1 MKKKTTKPSLNQAQ
15 IHISN
20 LTSQFPLSRSSHVFT
35 FFFFFI
41 LFSFIKFYLFLLSKK
56 KKKKVLPVS
65 FYSFFLFGFLSNN
78 HFFSFIFFK
87 CYVQFFFLEHIY
99 SYVSTNFILSIMS
112 IFFIPHVFLSLS
124 SFPFLLQILKNKSNP
139 TYLFTHSH

>member
-35 FFFFFI
+35 FFFLYSFFLYQVLPVSSI
-41 LFSFIKFYLFLLSKK
+41 QKKKKFYLFLFTLFFFS
-56 KKKKVLPVS
+56 VS
-65 FYSFFLFGFLSNN
+65 LAITTFFLL
-78 HFFSFIFFK
+78 FFSNVM
-87 CYVQFFFLEHIY
+87 YNFFFLEHIY

>member
-35 FFFFFI
+35 FFFLYSFFLYQVLPVSSI
-41 LFSFIKFYLFLLSKK
+41 Q

-65 FYSFFLFGFLSNN
+65 FYSSFLFGFLSNN

-112 IFFIPHVFLSLS
+112 IFFIPYVFLSLS